1 MDTRLRCVL
10 LDDELPGL
18 TYLKMLCERLP
29 GVEVVKAFN
38 SPETL
43 LRELPTLDFDLC
55 ILDID
60 MPGMNGL
67 QVAELLGGRP
77 VIFTTAYHEYAAEA
91 FDLDAID
98 YVRKPVR
105 LERLEQ
111 ALRKVAARV
120 PVGRSAAGPVSVNTD
135 RGKALL
141 HPGDILLARTAENDS
156 RDKEAWLRD
165 GTKVLLKNMTF
176 DRLMDLFE
184 QGGLLRVSK
193 REAIAL
199 SVLRFFDH
207 DTITTTLLD
216 GDGRPVVVSLGES
229 YRAELL
235 RRIGKR

>member
-1 MDTRLRCVL
+1 ML

>member
-1 MDTRLRCVL
+1 
-10 LDDELPGL
+10 
-18 TYLKMLCERLP
+18 MLCERLP

-38 SPETL
+38 SPEIL

-91 FDLDAID
+91 FDLDAVD

-111 ALRKVAARV
+111 ALRKAAARL
-120 PVGRSAAGPVSVNTD
+120 PAERPASAPVSVNTD

-141 HPGDILLARTAENDS
+141 HPGDILLVRTADNDS

-165 GTKVLLKNMTF
+165 GSRMLLKNMTF
-176 DRLMDLFE
+176 DRLLVLFE
-184 QGGLLRVSK
+184 PGGLFRVSK

-199 SVLRFFDH
+199 PVLRFFDH
-207 DTITTTLLD
+207 DTITTTLQD
-216 GDGRPVVVSLGES
+216 DDGRAVMVSLGEG

-235 RRIGKR
+235 RRIGKG